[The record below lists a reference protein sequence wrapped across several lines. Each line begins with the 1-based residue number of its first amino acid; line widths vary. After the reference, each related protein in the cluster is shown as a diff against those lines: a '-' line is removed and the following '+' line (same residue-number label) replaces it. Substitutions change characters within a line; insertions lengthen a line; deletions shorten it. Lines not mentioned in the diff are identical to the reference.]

1 MTTYRIAKR
10 LVDVLFSALLLIILA
25 PVLLAVSILILILE
39 GRPVFYKSRRH
50 IDVHKTVTIYKFRTM
65 VKDAKS
71 SRYDLHRRF
80 MRAGYLD
87 IPLSCEVFTPIG
99 RFMERTQIV
108 EAPQLINVIAGQ
120 MSLIGNRPLP
130 AENVELLKAH
140 DRWQCRFDSPAGI
153 SGIAQ
158 VVGKLNLAPAERLA
172 FEASYSNVYRN
183 GNILK
188 CDWLIFLHTLRTVVS
203 AGSLRPERAHR
214 LLNSALTSSVPARQ
228 PESAGLSDALTHGLS
243 SGLSRSKTAAG

>member
-1 MTTYRIAKR
+1 MSRGEGILTTYRIVKR
-10 LVDVLFSALLLIILA
+10 LVDILFSSLLLIVLA
-25 PVLLAVSILILILE
+25 PLLLAVFLLLLILE

-50 IDVHKTVTIYKFRTM
+50 IDVHKTIAVHKFRTM

-71 SRYDLHRRF
+71 SKYDLHGRF

-99 RFMERTQIV
+99 RFLERTQIV
-108 EAPQLINVIAGQ
+108 EIPQLVNVIAGQ

-140 DRWQCRFDSPAGI
+140 ENWQSRFDSPAGI

-172 FEASYSNVYRN
+172 FETSYSDVYRN

-188 CDWLIFLHTLRTVVS
+188 CDWLIFLYTIRTVVS
-203 AGSLRPERAHR
+203 AGSLPRERAHR
-214 LLNSALTSSVPARQ
+214 LLSSALRSSAALSRPA
-228 PESAGLSDALTHGLS
+228 SAV
-243 SGLSRSKTAAG
+243 LSRSKTAAT

>member
-1 MTTYRIAKR
+1 MTTYQIIKR
-10 LVDVLFSALLLIILA
+10 VFDVFFSSLLLVILS
-25 PVLLAVSILILILE
+25 PLLFAVAILILILE

-50 IDVHKTVTIYKFRTM
+50 SDVQKIITVYKFRTM

-71 SRYDLHRRF
+71 PKYDLHRRY
-80 MRAGYLD
+80 MRSGYLD
-87 IPLSCEVFTPIG
+87 IPLTCEVFTPIG
-99 RFMERTQIV
+99 RWIERTQIV
-108 EAPQLINVIAGQ
+108 EIPQLFNVIAGQ

-140 DRWQCRFDSPAGI
+140 DKWQTRFDSPAGI

-158 VVGKLNLAPAERLA
+158 VVGKLNLEPAERLA

-188 CDWLIFLHTLRTVVS
+188 CDWLIFLHTVRTVVL
-203 AGSLRPERAHR
+203 AGSLPAERAHR
-214 LLNSALTSSVPARQ
+214 LLRSALTSSVAISQSPSPA
-228 PESAGLSDALTHGLS
+228 
-243 SGLSRSKTAAG
+243 LSRSKTAAS

>member
-1 MTTYRIAKR
+1 MTIYQIIKR
-10 LVDVLFSALLLIILA
+10 SVDVLISSLLLVILA
-25 PVLLAVSILILILE
+25 PLLLVVALLVLLLE

-50 IDVHKTVTIYKFRTM
+50 IDVQRTATIYKFRTM

-71 SRYDLHRRF
+71 SKYDLHRRF

-108 EAPQLINVIAGQ
+108 EIPQLLNVIAGQ

-130 AENVELLKAH
+130 AGNVELLKAH
-140 DRWQCRFDSPAGI
+140 ARWETRFDSPAGI

-158 VVGKLNLAPAERLA
+158 IVGKLNLEPAERLA
-172 FEASYSNVYRN
+172 FEASYSDVYRN
-183 GNILK
+183 GNVLK
-188 CDWLIFLHTLRTVVS
+188 CDWLIFLHTLRTVIS
-203 AGSLRPERAHR
+203 AGSLPAEHAHR
-214 LLNSALTSSVPARQ
+214 LLRSALTSSVAISQPQSPA
-228 PESAGLSDALTHGLS
+228 
-243 SGLSRSKTAAG
+243 LSRSKTAAT